1 MEAHPR
7 SAMARRRPPSY
18 SLVHQ
23 GPFSAICADYAH
35 NLLIGTS
42 LRRLEPCTLRRLG
55 DLDLVWA
62 MALSV
67 APAAAGTE
75 VDEGALLAALTKY
88 VRCSDSAPRRP
99 AAVGEPVR
107 ANLQLIATRVGLD
120 PVEEDVLRFCVV
132 LEDQSTMAAFA
143 RVIGDVSLIDTVGV
157 VAAAIARYP
166 REVQRALAPAGRLL
180 SSGLLKIEQRRV
192 DVSNRF
198 ELMTG
203 LTDLVSQ
210 EGLREDGLLS
220 RFLPKAKPTEL
231 GWDDFAHM
239 DAETRLAG
247 DLLRAAVRER
257 RTGVSILLYGA
268 SGTGKTSMASLLARE
283 AGAVLHQAGRADESG
298 ESPSARD
305 RVASLLLGQK
315 LLGGGDAVVLFDE
328 MEDLFSQSP
337 LVIRGRE
344 LGQTRALSKQWF
356 NLLLEENAV
365 PIIWTT
371 NSVEGLDPA
380 VLRRF
385 SYAVEFTKCGSR
397 QRARVLER
405 HLTGAHT
412 LSPADIVAVS
422 ERFAASP
429 AHMASAVSASR
440 LLRGATGPDRP
451 TLEAVL
457 APIERLVEGGTARSK
472 AVFNPERWSP
482 AGLNCSV
489 DPIALADRLTRTLG
503 AREASRDLPEGSGLS
518 LCLYG
523 RPGTGKSEYA
533 RYLAWRLGRSVIVR
547 RVSDILSKWVGEAER
562 HIAEAFRSADNDG
575 AVLLFDEADTFLR
588 SRANAQQPW
597 EVSQVNE
604 FLQQLDAS
612 RGIVAC
618 TTNLW
623 HDLDEAAL
631 RRFTFKIEFKWL
643 DAVQG
648 LAVFRSMFGP
658 LLDTPLLEGD
668 VAQVTRELGTLAK
681 LAPGDFAVVA
691 RRIRAT
697 MGTASVD
704 ELLAALT
711 DEVRVKGGNAGRAG
725 F

>member
-1 MEAHPR
+1 
-7 SAMARRRPPSY
+7 MARRRPPSY
-18 SLVHQ
+18 ALAHQ
-23 GPFSAICADYAH
+23 SPYSATCADYAH
-35 NLLIGTS
+35 NLLVGTS
-42 LRRLEPCTLRRLG
+42 LRRLDTPTLRRLEE
-55 DLDLVWA
+55 LDIVWA
-62 MALSV
+62 MAQSV
-67 APAAAGTE
+67 APALAGTQG
-75 VDEGALLAALTKY
+75 DDRALQAALTKY
-88 VRCSDSAPRRP
+88 VRVSDSTPRRP
-99 AAVGEPVR
+99 AQVGEPVR
-107 ANLQLIATRVGLD
+107 ANLQLLATRVGLD
-120 PVEEDVLRFCVV
+120 AVEEDVLRFCVV
-132 LEDQSTMAAFA
+132 VEDQSAMAAFA
-143 RVIGDVSLIDTVGV
+143 RAIGEVSLIDTMGV

-166 REVQRALAPAGRLL
+166 REVQAALAPTGRLL
-180 SSGLLKIEQRRV
+180 SSGLLKVEQRRV
-192 DVSNRF
+192 DISDRF

-203 LTDLVSQ
+203 LTDLVAQ
-210 EGLREDGLLS
+210 NGLREDGLLT
-220 RFLPKAKPTEL
+220 RFLPQAKPTDL

-239 DAETRLAG
+239 DAESRMAG
-247 DLLRAAVRER
+247 NLLRAAVQKR
-257 RTGVSILLYGA
+257 RSGVSILLYGA
-268 SGTGKTSMASLLARE
+268 SGTGKTSMASLLTRE

-305 RVASLLLGQK
+305 RVASLLLGQR
-315 LLGGGDAVVLFDE
+315 LLGGGNAVMLFDE

-337 LVIRGRE
+337 VVIRGRE
-344 LGQTRALSKQWF
+344 LGQTRAISKQWF

-405 HLTGAHT
+405 HLTGEHT

-422 ERFAASP
+422 ERFSASP
-429 AHMASAVSASR
+429 AHVASAISASR
-440 LLRGATGPDRP
+440 LLCGDAGPDRP

-457 APIERLVEGGTARSK
+457 APIERLVEGGSARPK
-472 AVFNPERWSP
+472 ATFNPERWTP
-482 AGLNCSV
+482 EGLNCSV
-489 DPIALADRLTRTLG
+489 DPIALADRLTHTLAG
-503 AREASRDLPEGSGLS
+503 RAASRNLPEGSGLS
-518 LCLYG
+518 VCLYG
-523 RPGTGKSEYA
+523 RPGTGKSEYV
-533 RYLAWRLGRSVIVR
+533 RYLAWRLGRPVMVR

-562 HIAEAFRSADNDG
+562 HIAEAFRAADDDG

-588 SRANAQQPW
+588 SRANAKQSW

-604 FLQQLDAS
+604 FLQQLEAS

-643 DAVQG
+643 DGVQA
-648 LAVFRSMFGP
+648 LAVFRSVFGP
-658 LLDTPLLEGD
+658 LLDMPLAEGD
-668 VAQVTRELGTLAK
+668 YSRLARELGGMAK

-697 MGTASVD
+697 TGTATVG
-704 ELLAALT
+704 ELLAALA
-711 DEVRVKGGNAGRAG
+711 DEVRVKGGNAGRTG